1 VRAATAFVAVG
12 LALAVAGCSGDDDE
26 PATEGRA
33 PVELVENTAVGG
45 GPRRERAL
53 LRRAVDGMNRTTLTR
68 ITIGPLRG
76 RREGDG
82 GAAVPLAFTPVPGA
96 SVRRRWDEWIVAGA
110 FSRRLLAA
118 GLPAEV
124 DAADRDGAFTARPR
138 LPRQPDPQ
146 ALSRRQEAAIV
157 KAIRSAVN
165 RSGGR
170 VVRLE
175 VHKPYGAAVAL
186 SVSTKEPASFL
197 TTKLRD
203 LMANLD
209 RHRER
214 LEGVYLGVLDGR
226 GRLALE
232 WASWTRNPA
241 GNYWVRNDLANCSPI
256 EQSPPP
262 GAEPPP
268 DCPV

>member
-1 VRAATAFVAVG
+1 M
-12 LALAVAGCSGDDDE
+12 
-26 PATEGRA
+26 
-33 PVELVENTAVGG
+33 PVKLVENTAVEG
-45 GPRRERAL
+45 GPRRERVL
-53 LRRAVDGMNRTTLTR
+53 LRRAVDGMDRTTLTR
-68 ITIGPLRG
+68 ISIGPLRG
-76 RREGDG
+76 RRKGDA
-82 GAAVPLAFTPVPGA
+82 GAAAPIVFTPVAGA
-96 SVRRRWDEWIVAGA
+96 SVRRRWDEWIIAGA

-124 DAADRDGAFTARPR
+124 DGADRDGGFTARPR

-146 ALSRRQEAAIV
+146 ALSRRQEEAIA
-157 KAIRSAVN
+157 KAIRRAVR
-165 RSGGR
+165 RSGG
-170 VVRLE
+170 VVARLE
-175 VHKPYGAAVAL
+175 VHKPYGTAVAL

-197 TTKLRD
+197 KTKLRG
-203 LMANLD
+203 LMANLE
-209 RHRER
+209 RHRPL
-214 LEGVYLGVLDGR
+214 LEGLYLGVLDGR

-241 GNYWVRNDLANCSPI
+241 GNYWVRDDLANCSPI